1 MRKLYALL
9 LLSLASQWALAEP
22 VTIEHKGLVL
32 NASLETAD
40 ETWQQKPVILMTH
53 GTLAHGQMEIMAT
66 LQELFSER
74 SYSSLPISLSLG
86 LSERTGMYDCPVPHN
101 HKHTDAIEEIGLWQ
115 QWLTGQGVDS
125 IILLGHSR
133 GGNQTAWYASELKE
147 GSPVKG
153 TVLIAPASN
162 GFDYLAADYKKR
174 YEVDLAPLVEKANK
188 LVADGKGD
196 TMMENVDF
204 IYCQKTSATAASFA
218 NYYADDPRMETTY
231 ILKEF
236 SQPVMVF
243 AGSEDTVVVNLE
255 EKIEALGEKE
265 NIQMSVIDGAD
276 HFFRDLYAEDLA
288 DETVEFIESL

>member
-9 LLSLASQWALAEP
+9 LLSLASQFSQAEP
-22 VTIEHKGLVL
+22 VTLEHKGLVL
-32 NASLETAD
+32 NANLETAD
-40 ETWQQKPVILMTH
+40 EAWQEKPVILMTH
-53 GTLAHGQMEIMAT
+53 GTLAHGQMEIMSS

-74 SYSSLPISLSLG
+74 GYSSLSISLSLG

-101 HKHTDAIEEIGLWQ
+101 HKHTDALDEIGIWQ
-115 QWLTGQGVDS
+115 EWITDQGVES

-153 TVLIAPASN
+153 VILIAPASN
-162 GFDYLAADYKKR
+162 RIDYLAADYKKR

-188 LVADGKGD
+188 LIADGKGD

-218 NYYADDPRMETTY
+218 SYYADDPRMETPN

-236 SQPVMVF
+236 SLPVMVF
-243 AGSEDTVVVNLE
+243 AGSEDTVVINLE
-255 EKIEALGEKE
+255 EKIEALGGKE

-288 DETVEFIESL
+288 DEAIEFIESL

>member
-1 MRKLYALL
+1 M
-9 LLSLASQWALAEP
+9 S
-22 VTIEHKGLVL
+22 
-32 NASLETAD
+32 
-40 ETWQQKPVILMTH
+40 
-53 GTLAHGQMEIMAT
+53 
-66 LQELFSER
+66 
-74 SYSSLPISLSLG
+74 ISLSLG

-276 HFFRDLYAEDLA
+276 HFFRDLHAEDLA